1 MINFNRED
9 RKQLI
14 TLLRDLPELANE
26 RSRFQILL
34 RGEPGKLLACRLG

>member
-1 MINFNRED
+1 MINLNRED

-34 RGEPGKLLACRLG
+34 RGGAWKAISL

>member
-1 MINFNRED
+1 MSLDIED

-14 TLLRDLPELANE
+14 TLLQDLPELANE